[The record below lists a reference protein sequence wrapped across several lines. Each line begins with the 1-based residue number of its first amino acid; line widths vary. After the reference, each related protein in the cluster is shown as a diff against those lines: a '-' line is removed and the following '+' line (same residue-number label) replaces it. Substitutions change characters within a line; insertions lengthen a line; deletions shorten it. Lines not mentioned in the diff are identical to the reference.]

1 MKMTPE
7 QLPQKKAQFTALSP
21 RKKLEHI
28 WLYYKV
34 PIILAIIAVVILVSC
49 IHRVVT
55 EKETVLCAA
64 FLNVAVGSE
73 LEANLTEDYL
83 ISRGYDT
90 DRKQILCYRD
100 LYLSNDPS
108 PENHEYAYTSGLKII
123 ASINAKELDLVL
135 MNRESY
141 DLCSGSGYLL
151 DLTELISPEDPQ
163 FSPYLTENLV
173 ILEDNAIEIT
183 LGEAEEYTAVTEAA
197 INALDVSQLPLF
209 RQAGFSG
216 EVYLGIIANSPSLG
230 ECANYLTFLTE

>member
-1 MKMTPE
+1 MKLTAE
-7 QLPQKKAQFTALSP
+7 ERQKKKAHFTAMSP
-21 RKKLEHI
+21 QKKLEHI

-34 PIILAIIAVVILVSC
+34 PILLVIIAVAILVSC
-49 IHRVVT
+49 IHRAVT

-83 ISRGYDT
+83 ISRSYDT
-90 DRKQILCYRD
+90 DQQQILCHRD
-100 LYLSNDPS
+100 LYLSNNPS
-108 PENHEYAYTSGLKII
+108 PENHEYAYTSGLKVI
-123 ASINAKELDLVL
+123 ATINAKELDLVL

-183 LGEAEEYTAVTEAA
+183 LGEAEEYTAVKEEA

-209 RQAGFSG
+209 RQAGFSD
-216 EVYLGIIANSPSLG
+216 EVYLGIIANSPRLS
-230 ECANYLTFLTE
+230 ECADYLAFLTE

>member
-1 MKMTPE
+1 MKLTPE
-7 QLPQKKAQFTALSP
+7 QRKQKKEQFTALSP

-34 PIILAIIAVVILVSC
+34 PIFLAIIAVVILVSC
-49 IHRVVT
+49 IHRAVT
-55 EKETVLCAA
+55 EKDTVLYVA
-64 FLNVAVGSE
+64 FLNVAAGSE
-73 LEANLTEDYL
+73 LEAGLTEDYL
-83 ISRGYDT
+83 ISRSCDT
-90 DRKQILCYRD
+90 DRQQILCYRD
-100 LYLSNDPS
+100 LYLSNNPS

-123 ASINAKELDLVL
+123 ATINAKELDLVL

-141 DLCSGSGYLL
+141 DLCSGNGYLL

-183 LGEAEEYTAVTEAA
+183 LGEAEKYTAVTETA
-197 INALDVSQLPLF
+197 INALDVSRLPLF

-216 EVYLGIIANSPSLG
+216 DVYLGVIANSPRLA
-230 ECANYLTFLTE
+230 ECADYLAFLTE